1 MSEKASALQAF
12 SKRLRKEERY
22 EGVWRE
28 DRLEERVEG
37 EGNVGIA

>member
-12 SKRLRKEERY
+12 SKRIRKEERY

-28 DRLEERVEG
+28 DRLEERVVNEA
-37 EGNVGIA
+37 NA